1 MSKVLRI
8 VFMGTPQF
16 AVASLDILN
25 QSIHQVVAVVTAPDK
40 PAGRGKQLKH
50 SAVKEYALSKNLLLL
65 QPTNLKDVDFIEQLK
80 SLNADL
86 FVIVAFRML
95 PASVWKIP
103 TLGTINL
110 HASLLPQYRGAAPI
124 NWVIANGEKETGITT
139 FFINEHIDTGDLI
152 DRDVVSITE
161 EMNAG
166 NLHDLLMERG
176 SALLLRTVN
185 TIANGTVKPIAQ
197 ASLSNFPELKEAPK
211 ITRDNSRI
219 NWNQPTQK
227 IINLIKGMS
236 PYPGAYTLANNP
248 DKTLVKIFKAS
259 KAEEKLKSG
268 EILTDGKSKLL
279 VGTADG
285 AIQVEEIQI
294 PGKRTMAV
302 KDLLNGYNPLTLNSF
317 S

>member
-25 QSIHQVVAVVTAPDK
+25 KSNHQVVAVVTAPDK
-40 PAGRGKQLKH
+40 PAGRGKQLSQ
-50 SAVKEYALSKNLLLL
+50 SAVKEYALSNNLPLL

-86 FVIVAFRML
+86 FVVVAFRML

-103 TLGTINL
+103 AMGTINL

-124 NWVIANGEKETGITT
+124 NWAIANGEKETGATT

-152 DRDVVSITE
+152 DRDIVSITE
-161 EMNAG
+161 EMDAG

-185 TIANGTVKPIAQ
+185 AIATGTVKPISQ
-197 ASLSNFPELKEAPK
+197 KSLSKISELKEAPK

-219 NWNQPTQK
+219 DWNQPTQK
-227 IINLIKGMS
+227 IINLIRGMS
-236 PYPGAYTLANNP
+236 PYPGAYTLANNS
-248 DKTLVKIFKAS
+248 DNTLVKIYKAS
-259 KAEEKLKSG
+259 KADEKLKSG
-268 EILTDGKSKLL
+268 EISTDGKSKLL
-279 VGTADG
+279 IGTADS
-285 AIQVEEIQI
+285 AILVEEIQI
-294 PGKRTMAV
+294 PGKRKMAM
-302 KDLLNGYNPLTLNSF
+302 KDLLNGFNPHTLRSF